1 MRPCSVV
8 LIYYTNEAESNL
20 LWITFALF
28 KQYDVIQISVFWQE
42 HAMKNME
49 RMSLWM
55 DEYRSVPI
63 SGWPNRKDCPSDDG
77 PAKVSKSIKPSTF
90 ENSPIH
96 NAVLPTL
103 KI

>member
-1 MRPCSVV
+1 M
-8 LIYYTNEAESNL
+8 N
-20 LWITFALF
+20 
-28 KQYDVIQISVFWQE
+28 
-42 HAMKNME
+42 
-49 RMSLWM
+49 

-77 PAKVSKSIKPSTF
+77 PAKVSQSIKPSTF

-103 KI
+103 KIYNNLRYNKENFIFEEKVKNRAML